1 MSELELSQMEHG
13 FDEALISGYLDGEL
27 TQRDDQRVRLHL
39 EDCADCRNIAN
50 EMRKLKEATMASD
63 FQVPE
68 DTQWDEKPRGAVSG
82 FLSNFGWTIAIAWVI
97 VIVGYG
103 IWQVA
108 TGAEDLLE
116 ALLVFGLWLGF
127 GLVFLSVLIDRLKTF
142 KTDPY
147 RRIEK

>member
-1 MSELELSQMEHG
+1 MSQQQHG

-39 EDCADCRNIAN
+39 EDCAGCRAIADG
-50 EMRKLKEATMASD
+50 MRKMKEATMTSE

-68 DTQWDEKPRGAVSG
+68 DNQWDEKPRGGLSAFVSR
-82 FLSNFGWTIAIAWVI
+82 FGWTIAIVWV
-97 VIVGYG
+97 VAIVGYG

-108 TGAEDLLE
+108 TDAENLLE
-116 ALLVFGLWLGF
+116 AVLVFGLWAGF
-127 GLVFLSVLIDRLKTF
+127 GLVFLSVLIDRLKTYR
-142 KTDPY
+142 TDPY

>member
-1 MSELELSQMEHG
+1 MSEQEHR

-27 TQRDDQRVRLHL
+27 AQRDDQRVRVHL
-39 EDCADCRNIAN
+39 EDCAGCRDIADG
-50 EMRKLKEATMASD
+50 MRQVKEATMTSE

-68 DTQWDEKPRGAVSG
+68 DNQWDEKPRGSLSG
-82 FLSNFGWTIAIAWVI
+82 FLSSFGWMIAIAWVVAI
-97 VIVGYG
+97 IGYF

-108 TGAEDLLE
+108 TDSENLLE
-116 ALLVFGLWLGF
+116 AVLVFGLWLGF

-142 KTDPY
+142 RTDPY

>member
-1 MSELELSQMEHG
+1 MSEPRHE
-13 FDEALISGYLDGEL
+13 FDETSISGYLDGEL

-39 EDCADCRNIAN
+39 EDCAECRAIADG
-50 EMRKLKEATMASD
+50 MRKMKEATMTSE
-63 FQVPE
+63 FQVPD
-68 DTQWDEKPRGAVSG
+68 DTQWDEKPRGSISA
-82 FLSNFGWTIAIAWVI
+82 FLSRFGWTIAIVWVI
-97 VIVGYG
+97 AIAGYG

-108 TGAEDLLE
+108 TDAEDLLE
-116 ALLVFGLWLGF
+116 AVLVFGLWLGF

>member
-1 MSELELSQMEHG
+1 MSELKHG

-39 EDCADCRNIAN
+39 EDCADCRSIADG
-50 EMRKLKEATMASD
+50 MRKLKEATMTSE

-68 DTQWDEKPRGAVSG
+68 DTQWDEKPRGGISG
-82 FLSNFGWTIAIAWVI
+82 FLSNFGWMIVIAWAIALT
-97 VIVGYG
+97 GYLV
-103 IWQVA
+103 WLVA
-108 TGAEDLLE
+108 TDAENLLE
-116 ALLVFGLWLGF
+116 AILVFGLWLGF

>member
-1 MSELELSQMEHG
+1 MSEQQHG
-13 FDEALISGYLDGEL
+13 FDEELISGYLDGEL

-39 EDCADCRNIAN
+39 EDCAGCRAIADG
-50 EMRKLKEATMASD
+50 MSKMKEATMTSE

-68 DTQWDEKPRGAVSG
+68 DTQWDEKPRGGFSA
-82 FLSNFGWTIAIAWVI
+82 FLSRFGWTIAIAWV
-97 VIVGYG
+97 VAIVGYG

-108 TGAEDLLE
+108 TDSENLLE
-116 ALLVFGLWLGF
+116 AVLVFGLWLGF

>member
-1 MSELELSQMEHG
+1 MSELTHG
-13 FDEALISGYLDGEL
+13 FDETLISGYLDGEL
-27 TQRDDQRVRLHL
+27 TQGDEQRVRIHL
-39 EDCADCRNIAN
+39 EDCTDCRKVADA
-50 EMRKLKEATMASD
+50 MRKLKEATMASE

-68 DTQWDEKPRGAVSG
+68 DTQWDEKPRGSISG
-82 FLSNFGWTIAIAWVI
+82 FLSKFGWIIAIAWVI
-97 VIVGYG
+97 AIIGFG

-108 TGAEDLLE
+108 TGAENLLE

>member
-1 MSELELSQMEHG
+1 MSELNHK

-39 EDCADCRNIAN
+39 EGCAECQAVADG
-50 EMRKLKEATMASD
+50 MRKMKEATMTSE

-68 DTQWDEKPRGAVSG
+68 DTQWDEKPRGSVSG
-82 FLSNFGWTIAIAWVI
+82 FLSNFGWMIAIVWVI
-97 VIVGYG
+97 AIVGYG

-108 TGAEDLLE
+108 TDAEDLLE
-116 ALLVFGLWLGF
+116 AILVFGLWLGF

>member
-1 MSELELSQMEHG
+1 MREQQHR
-13 FDEALISGYLDGEL
+13 FDEALISGHLDGEL

-39 EDCADCRNIAN
+39 EDCAECRAIADG
-50 EMRKLKEATMASD
+50 MRKMKEATMASK

-68 DTQWDEKPRGAVSG
+68 DTQWDEKPRGSISV
-82 FLSNFGWTIAIAWVI
+82 FLSRFGWTIAIVWVI
-97 VIVGYG
+97 AIAGYG

-108 TGAEDLLE
+108 TGAADLLE
-116 ALLVFGLWLGF
+116 AVLVFGLWLGF
-127 GLVFLSVLIDRLKTF
+127 ALVFLSVLIDRLKTF

>member
-1 MSELELSQMEHG
+1 MSEQPHG

-27 TQRDDQRVRLHL
+27 VQQDDQRVRLHL
-39 EDCADCRNIAN
+39 EGCAECRAIADG
-50 EMRKLKEATMASD
+50 MRKVKEATMTSE
-63 FQVPE
+63 FQIPE
-68 DTQWDEKPRGAVSG
+68 DTQWDEKPRGSISAFVSR
-82 FLSNFGWTIAIAWVI
+82 FGWTIAIVWV
-97 VIVGYG
+97 VAIVGYG

-108 TGAEDLLE
+108 TDAENLLE
-116 ALLVFGLWLGF
+116 AVLVFGLWAGF

>member
-1 MSELELSQMEHG
+1 MSELQHG

-39 EDCADCRNIAN
+39 EDCAECRHIADG
-50 EMRKLKEATMASD
+50 MRRLKEATMTSE

-68 DTQWDEKPRGAVSG
+68 DTQWDEKPRGSISG
-82 FLSNFGWTIAIAWVI
+82 FLSNFGWMIVIAWAIALT
-97 VIVGYG
+97 GYLV
-103 IWQVA
+103 WLVA
-108 TGAEDLLE
+108 TDAENLLE
-116 ALLVFGLWLGF
+116 AILVFGLWLGF